1 MRTFNWVGYIFA
13 AGLGGCSVYP
23 IPDDVS
29 PFSTQEI
36 VRHARCEMRDALLI
50 YLADKGTIPP
60 RQFTPQEMKAWI
72 KAASD
77 REKTNKPPKDPAEV
91 NLIELARLV
100 KVAAVYAFDF
110 NITEKNNT
118 GASAAFKLPWI
129 SGNVLDA
136 GASAGLDLTRN
147 GQRVFT
153 SQDTWGD
160 LLIDN
165 VSPIP
170 KRCPVPWPQP
180 PAPVNFIYPLT
191 GSIGVGR
198 VVKTFI
204 DIDEQGGAKDS
215 FVDTLTFTTMAGGGA
230 TAALTL
236 QPVTNQFRLVG
247 ATAAAGASRQDI
259 HKLTLSLVFPQPD
272 PPPKGGISGVVRAD
286 GDLNAPDNAPF
297 ARPPIWRARYNLCVQ
312 DARTREAS
320 FNQLRLTDPL
330 VYCIAYADAF
340 APKYGEPV
348 AVTVLRPAGTA
359 GGAAGGAAGGETGR
373 SSAPR
378 TRMVPQT
385 IIRQP
390 GRLNAPLGFV
400 Q

>member
-1 MRTFNWVGYIFA
+1 MRMFNWVGYIFA

-60 RQFTPQEMKAWI
+60 REFTPQEMKAWI

-77 REKTNKPPKDPAEV
+77 REKTNKPPKDDADV
-91 NLIELARLV
+91 KLIELARLA

-118 GASAAFKLPWI
+118 GATAAFKLPWI

-165 VSPIP
+165 TNPIP
-170 KRCPVPWPQP
+170 RRCPVPWPQS
-180 PAPVNFIYPLT
+180 PAPENFIYPLT

-215 FVDTLTFTTMAGGGA
+215 FVDTLTFTTLASGGA
-230 TAALTL
+230 TAGLTL
-236 QPVTNQFRLVG
+236 QPVTNQFRLVA

-340 APKYGEPV
+340 APKYGEAV
-348 AVTVLRPAGTA
+348 AVTVLRRTVVPPGAASGA
-359 GGAAGGAAGGETGR
+359 AAGAAGP

-385 IIRQP
+385 IIKQP
-390 GRLNAPLGFV
+390 LRPNAPPAFV